1 MQACINFNGCPDP
14 FPPGDIL
21 ILRHIDQPGYRVE
34 PLLFAEIV
42 NFPPFLLI
50 DMSTGLV
57 DLPGIQEL
65 PFAIS
70 FQLNTS
76 AWALH
81 FSSWAES
88 SIT

>member
-1 MQACINFNGCPDP
+1 MQACIDFNGSPDP
-14 FPPGDIL
+14 FPPGYFL
-21 ILRHIDQPGYRVE
+21 VLRNLDQPVYRVE
-34 PLLFAEIV
+34 PLLLAEIV
-42 NFPPFLLI
+42 NFPPLLFV
-50 DMSTGLV
+50 DMAPGLV
-57 DLPGIQEL
+57 DLPGILEPSL
-65 PFAIS
+65 VVS